1 MDTKIKDAFW
11 KDPAI
16 EQLVEA
22 GDRDAILSLLWL
34 LTAEVN
40 HAGWVEVTPRRFL
53 FQTSCSFEALQ
64 RACQALGKGIVS
76 HPKGFWIRNFIRHQI
91 GSGEDLAGNNMAG
104 AVLKSFQMTPP
115 EIVAEVMIQYPELK
129 DSKSY
134 AKAKKLTETLSPS
147 QGLAKG
153 CQSTREEKSGEEKSG
168 EEGNGSAEGKGPI
181 TLAAA
186 HAYAKR
192 YCANSPTALIYDADQ
207 VELWFADRERKQW
220 QATSGQ
226 IIGTLALAQS
236 DLEFWLRKHKTGQTH
251 PRPGSGERGKTS
263 PLEKK
268 GAGGAAAHP
277 LAVPPCADWKKLAR
291 IVCERAEVTDF
302 TWLDEA
308 NWTDLASDDRQAVI
322 DEWKRTNA
330 GGAS

>member
-64 RACQALGKGIVS
+64 RACHALGKGIVS

-91 GSGEDLAGNNMAG
+91 GSGEALAANNMA
-104 AVLKSFQMTPP
+104 APVIKSFQTTPP
-115 EIVAEVMIQYPELK
+115 EIVAEVLAQYPELK
-129 DSKSY
+129 VRIKPQ
-134 AKAKKLTETLSPS
+134 KLDEKRSPS
-147 QGLAKG
+147 QALAEG
-153 CQSTREEKSGEEKSG
+153 CHSTGEEKKREEKSR

-181 TLAAA
+181 TLAEATA
-186 HAYAKR
+186 FAKR
-192 YCANSPTALIYDADQ
+192 WCESSPSMIAFEAVQ

-226 IIGTLALAQS
+226 IIGSRAQAEK
-236 DLEFWLRKHKTGQTH
+236 DLTFWLLKAKTGQT
-251 PRPGSGERGKTS
+251 PSRPGSGERGKTS
-263 PLEKK
+263 PSQKK
-268 GAGGAAAHP
+268 ERGGPAAHP
-277 LAVPPCADWKKLAR
+277 LAVPPCAEWKKLAR

-308 NWTDLASDDRQAVI
+308 NWTDLASDDRQAVL